1 MPQNKCYTGGQY
13 DILVDRHQFEP
24 LGAREACSRYGWPLV
39 GHLILKRIVFAFANA
54 VFIGLLLRL
63 AARF

>member
-1 MPQNKCYTGGQY
+1 MPQNKCYRGGQY
-13 DILVDRHQFEP
+13 DILLDRRQFDP
-24 LGAREACSRYGWPLV
+24 LGAREACSRHGWKFV
-39 GHLILKRIVFAFANA
+39 CHLILKRIVLAVANA